1 MVGSH
6 RQIGLSQ
13 QLVNHYLINLSAD
26 LGRLWSKPLTRKL
39 VFVEQLVEPP
49 HDRSEGRVP
58 DVTLIMPCLDEKD
71 SLPSCISNARKA
83 LMLIEAQFGLTG
95 EIVIADNGST
105 DGSQLLATSMGARV
119 EPVKSRGYGAALIGG
134 CKGARGRF
142 LLMGD
147 ADGSYDFTDGVAMI
161 GRLTEGADLCMGSR
175 FLGGIA
181 PGAMPWKNRY
191 IGNPILT
198 GMLNLFFRSGI
209 DDAHCGIRA
218 ITKEAFTAC
227 ELSST
232 GMEFASEMVIKAKL
246 RNFKIEQVPATLSP
260 DLRDRAPH
268 LRPWRDGWR
277 HLRYLLM
284 LSPTWLFGVPAL
296 LAMMLGGGLLTAA
309 AADYLVP
316 GTAPQIGQYWTL
328 LGSALAALGHLAML
342 MALAGHLYGIRA
354 GYRQPTWVTRL
365 ATRFATL
372 ESMLVSGLSLI
383 GLGGALLVWVALGW
397 SVRDFQAARTI
408 FPPVVGTLALT
419 LGMQT
424 ILGGFLMAII
434 AGHNARFFD
443 DSEIESKVRR

>member
-1 MVGSH
+1 
-6 RQIGLSQ
+6 
-13 QLVNHYLINLSAD
+13 
-26 LGRLWSKPLTRKL
+26 
-39 VFVEQLVEPP
+39 
-49 HDRSEGRVP
+49 
-58 DVTLIMPCLDEKD
+58 MPCLNERE
-71 SLPSCISNARKA
+71 SLPFCISNAKKA
-83 LMLIEAQFGLTG
+83 LALIAAKYGLSG

-105 DGSQLLATSMGARV
+105 DGSQWLAETMGARV
-119 EPVKSRGYGAALIGG
+119 QPVDDRGYGAALIGG
-134 CKGARGRF
+134 CRGAKGRF

-161 GRLTEGADLCMGSR
+161 GRLTDGADLCMGSR

-246 RNFKIEQVPATLSP
+246 RNFKIDQVPATLSP
-260 DLRDRAPH
+260 DLRERAPH

-296 LAMMLGGGLLTAA
+296 LALALGSGLLGAA

-328 LGSALAALGHLAML
+328 LGSTLMALGHLALL

-354 GYRQPTWVTRL
+354 GYRQPTWITRL

-372 ESMLVSGLSLI
+372 ETMLVSGLALI

-397 SVRDFQAARTI
+397 AVRDYQAARTI
-408 FPPVVGTLALT
+408 FPPVVGTLAVT

-424 ILGGFLMAII
+424 VLGGFLMAII
-434 AGHNARFFD
+434 AGHSARFFD
-443 DSEIESKVRR
+443 DAAPGSTVR

>member
-1 MVGSH
+1 MAQTVAVDFS
-6 RQIGLSQ
+6 RDIEAAEAA
-13 QLVNHYLINLSAD
+13 SA
-26 LGRLWSKPLTRKL
+26 PL
-39 VFVEQLVEPP
+39 
-49 HDRSEGRVP
+49 P
-58 DVTLIMPCLDEKD
+58 DVSIIMPCLNERE
-71 SLPSCISNARKA
+71 SLPFCISNAQKA
-83 LMLIEAQFGLTG
+83 LSLISEKYGLSG

-105 DGSQLLATSMGARV
+105 DGSQWLAETMGARV
-119 EPVKSRGYGAALIGG
+119 QPVEDRGYGAALIGG
-134 CKGARGRF
+134 CRGAKGRF

-218 ITKEAFTAC
+218 ITKEAFSAC

-246 RNFKIEQVPATLSP
+246 RNLKIDQVPATLSP
-260 DLRDRAPH
+260 DLRERAPH

-296 LAMMLGGGLLTAA
+296 LAILLGGGLLGAA
-309 AADYLVP
+309 ATEYLIP

-328 LGSALAALGHLAML
+328 LGSTLMALGHLGM
-342 MALAGHLYGIRA
+342 MTALAAHLFGIRS

-365 ATRFATL
+365 ASRFATL
-372 ESMLVSGLSLI
+372 ETMLVSGLGLI

-397 SVRDFQAARTI
+397 AVRDYHSARTI
-408 FPPVVGTLALT
+408 FPPAIGTLSLT

-424 ILGGFLMAII
+424 VFGGFLMAII

-443 DSEIESKVRR
+443 DPAAGSKARK

>member
-1 MVGSH
+1 M
-6 RQIGLSQ
+6 
-13 QLVNHYLINLSAD
+13 
-26 LGRLWSKPLTRKL
+26 
-39 VFVEQLVEPP
+39 
-49 HDRSEGRVP
+49 P
-58 DVTLIMPCLDEKD
+58 DVSIIMPCLNERE
-71 SLPSCISNARKA
+71 SLPFCISNAQKA
-83 LMLIEAQFGLTG
+83 LSLISEKYGLSG

-105 DGSQLLATSMGARV
+105 DGSQWLAETMGARV
-119 EPVKSRGYGAALIGG
+119 QPVEDRGYGAALIGG
-134 CKGARGRF
+134 CRGAKGRF

-218 ITKEAFTAC
+218 ITKEAFSAC

-246 RNFKIEQVPATLSP
+246 RNLKIDQVPATLSP
-260 DLRDRAPH
+260 DLRERAPH

-296 LAMMLGGGLLTAA
+296 LAILLGGGLLGAA
-309 AADYLVP
+309 ATEYLIP

-328 LGSALAALGHLAML
+328 LGSTLMALGHLGM
-342 MALAGHLYGIRA
+342 MTALAAHLFGIRS

-365 ATRFATL
+365 ASRFATL
-372 ESMLVSGLSLI
+372 ETMLVSGLGLI

-397 SVRDFQAARTI
+397 AVRDYHSARTI
-408 FPPVVGTLALT
+408 FPPAIGTLSLT

-424 ILGGFLMAII
+424 VFGGFLMAII

-443 DSEIESKVRR
+443 DPAAGSKARK